1 PRPAN
6 SQVSRAR
13 CIGLQRTSPNA
24 FAASTGR
31 IRSASRR
38 PLSVN
43 GMSVVPVCWP
53 LRLHAVSPCL
63 IANTFTFAPRSNVV
77 GPCRTDPC
85 ESRFLS
91 PPPTGDLGHIV
102 AVSGDELLMLDELVA
117 DRLLG
122 VSGPR
127 SELRHAVDHVAY
139 QVEAIEIIQH
149 AHVERRRGGA
159 LFLVATHMDVIV
171 TGAPV
176 GQSVNQPRVAMEG
189 KDDRLVGG
197 EQRVEIVIREAMRVL
212 ARGLQRHEIDY
223 VDDAYLQIGSVPS
236 KEVDS
241 GKGLQR
247 RHVTAARHHDIGLAA
262 LVVAGP
268 LPDAE
273 AS

>member
-1 PRPAN
+1 MTALSPRPAN

-13 CIGLQRTSPNA
+13 CIGLQRTSQNA
-24 FAASTGR
+24 FAASIGC

-53 LRLHAVSPCL
+53 LRLHAVSPCR

-77 GPCRTDPC
+77 GLCRTDPC

-102 AVSGDELLMLDELVA
+102 AVSGDELLMVDELVA

-127 SELRHAVDHVAY
+127 SEPRHAVDHVAH

-159 LFLVATHMDVIV
+159 LFL
-171 TGAPV
+171 
-176 GQSVNQPRVAMEG
+176 VAMEG

-223 VDDAYLQIGSVPS
+223 VDDAYL
-236 KEVDS
+236 
-241 GKGLQR
+241 
-247 RHVTAARHHDIGLAA
+247 
-262 LVVAGP
+262 
-268 LPDAE
+268 
-273 AS
+273 